1 MKYQYSWAA
10 LAVVWLVGLQVPTAI
25 AASLPLQAE
34 SSSTE
39 DADMPVDASLES
51 TLQDSVEAEA
61 DAPETT
67 LLDEASAPEAESVL
81 AGIPFT
87 DVEREE
93 TTVDNTGG
101 TVDPWLPIGV
111 PPEALES
118 QQAPPAGSEAESETD
133 VEPPLEWRDIS
144 DVSQTTTIDGLSDV
158 TPNDWAFEAVRSLAE
173 DYGCLSGFPNGT
185 FQGDRPLT
193 RFEFAAALNACLEA
207 ILSSEGV
214 LPEDQETV
222 RQLQQTFSAELT
234 GRVDELEAQVAEL
247 RENQFSTTT
256 RLFGQV
262 IFGLQGRN
270 ENDADFFPVDG
281 NAETEDPLGG
291 EITFYSSAQLSLLT
305 RFSRRDLLLMSLQAG
320 QGNSLFSA
328 ESNTALGLTNNI
340 RLAYEADTDFDVT
353 LSDLTYR
360 RLIGNRVAVIVGA
373 AGLNP
378 ISVFR
383 GPNEEEGAGSGP
395 LSLFAQRNPILSIGN
410 GDTGVGFDWQIIDRL
425 SLQGV
430 YAVAEGGNG
439 FADGLFNGDRTI
451 GFQLTASPADS
462 LNLAFN
468 YLNDYSENG
477 SLATGIGDSQL
488 TAGDAITTNA
498 FGGTLTWDVTPSV
511 TWGGWV
517 GYTTSV
523 TPEETGSVETWN
535 WMTFLNFPD
544 LFGEGNL
551 GGLFV
556 GQPPRITDSDL
567 RQGQN
572 IPDLLA
578 GNLGDSGG
586 QSDSTL
592 HIEAFY
598 RYQLTD
604 YLSLTPGF
612 IVILDPANTSGSDT
626 ITIGALRTTFR
637 F

>member
-10 LAVVWLVGLQVPTAI
+10 LALVWSAGFPVLPAI

-34 SSSTE
+34 PASTKTNSV
-39 DADMPVDASLES
+39 PVD
-51 TLQDSVEAEA
+51 TSVATNLLDAAEAEA
-61 DAPETT
+61 NLPKAIDLDNPQTVETETT
-67 LLDEASAPEAESVL
+67 L

-87 DVEREE
+87 DFEREE

-101 TVDPWLPIGV
+101 TVDPWSPIGT
-111 PPEALES
+111 PSEES
-118 QQAPPAGSEAESETD
+118 DTPTRTTETDSEAEVE

-144 DVSQTTTIDGLSDV
+144 EVSQTTTIDGLSDV
-158 TPNDWAFEAVRSLAE
+158 TPDDWAFEAVRSLAE

-207 ILSSEGV
+207 ILSSEGL
-214 LPEDQETV
+214 LPEDRETV
-222 RQLQQTFSAELT
+222 SQLQQTFAAELS
-234 GRVDELEAQVAEL
+234 GRVDELEAQVEEL
-247 RENQFSTTT
+247 SENQFSTTT

-270 ENDADFFPVDG
+270 DNDADFFPVDG
-281 NAETEDPLGG
+281 IAETEDPGG
-291 EITFYSSAQLSLLT
+291 GDITFYSSAQLSLLT

-320 QGNSLFSA
+320 EGNSLFDSNT
-328 ESNTALGLTNNI
+328 NTALGLTNNI
-340 RLAYEADTDFDVT
+340 RLAYESDTDFDVT
-353 LSDLTYR
+353 LGDLTYR

-373 AGLNP
+373 SGLNP

-410 GDTGVGFDWQIIDRL
+410 GDKGIGFDWQIIDRL
-425 SLQGV
+425 SLQAV
-430 YAVAEGGNG
+430 YAVAEGSDAS
-439 FADGLFNGDRTI
+439 ADGLFGGDRTV
-451 GFQLTASPADS
+451 GLQLTASPTDT
-462 LNLAFN
+462 LNLSFN

-477 SLATGIGDSQL
+477 SLGTGIGDSQL

-498 FGGTLTWDVTPSV
+498 FGGTLAWDVTPSV

-523 TPEETGSVETWN
+523 TPDETGSVETWN

-551 GGLFV
+551 GGLYV
-556 GQPPRITDSDL
+556 GQPPRITSSDL

-572 IPDLLA
+572 IPDLLT
-578 GNLGDSGG
+578 GNLGDPGG
-586 QSDSTL
+586 QSDATL